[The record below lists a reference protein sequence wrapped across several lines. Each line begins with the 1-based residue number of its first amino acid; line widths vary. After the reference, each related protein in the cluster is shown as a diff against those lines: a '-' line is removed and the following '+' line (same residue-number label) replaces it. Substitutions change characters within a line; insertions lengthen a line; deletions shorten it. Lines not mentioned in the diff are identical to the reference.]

1 LRGSH
6 AHFGVSSENFLRIC
20 QNIAMLKTTH
30 PTKSSLI
37 ECAADLLDKHRFDEI
52 TVEMVL
58 DRSGISKGSLYHHF
72 EDIYHLLEA
81 AMIVRYARYVDTNIA
96 ALQLLLST
104 AKTGEEFYLGL
115 SKLSAIT
122 QGEGMKRARQERA
135 LTIGRAITSPRMSVL
150 LQGEQQRLTDALAKL
165 IKDAQARKLCNAE
178 IDSHSL
184 AVLMQA
190 WTLGKI
196 VDDLSESPVDNDA
209 YLALVNRVIR
219 EVFVPK

>member
-1 LRGSH
+1 MLSAGFHSEIWR
-6 AHFGVSSENFLRIC
+6 AFGHNT
-20 QNIAMLKTTH
+20 AMPKTTH

-37 ECAADLLDKHRFDEI
+37 ECAADLLDKYRFDEI

-58 DRSGISKGSLYHHF
+58 DRSNISKGSLYHHF

-81 AMIVRYARYVDTNIA
+81 AMIVRYARYVDTNIT
-96 ALQLLLST
+96 ALQSLLTT

-115 SKLSAIT
+115 SQLSAIT

-135 LTIGRAITSPRMSVL
+135 LTIGRAITSPRMSIL
-150 LQGEQQRLTDALAKL
+150 LQGEQQRLTDALVQL

-196 VDDLSESPVDNDA
+196 VDDLSENPVDNDA
-209 YLALVNRVIR
+209 YLSLVNRVIR
-219 EVFVPK
+219 EVFVP

>member
-1 LRGSH
+1 MLSAGFHSEIWR
-6 AHFGVSSENFLRIC
+6 AFGHNT
-20 QNIAMLKTTH
+20 AMPKTTH

-37 ECAADLLDKHRFDEI
+37 ECAADLLDKYRFDEI

-72 EDIYHLLEA
+72 EDIYHLLEG

-96 ALQLLLST
+96 ALQSVLSA
-104 AKTGEEFYLGL
+104 AKTGEEFYFGL
-115 SKLSAIT
+115 SQLSAIT

-150 LQGEQQRLTDALAKL
+150 LQGEQQRLTDALVQL

-196 VDDLSESPVDNDA
+196 VDDLSENPVDNDA
-209 YLALVNRVIR
+209 YLSLVNRVIR
-219 EVFVPK
+219 EVFVPQ

>member
-1 LRGSH
+1 
-6 AHFGVSSENFLRIC
+6 
-20 QNIAMLKTTH
+20 MPKTTH
-30 PTKSSLI
+30 PTKTSLI
-37 ECAADLLDKHRFDEI
+37 ECAADLLDKYRFDEI

-81 AMIVRYARYVDTNIA
+81 AMIVRYASYVDSNIA
-96 ALQLLLST
+96 ALQALLSA

-115 SKLSAIT
+115 SQLSAIT

-150 LQGEQQRLTDALAKL
+150 LQSEQQRLTDALVQL
-165 IKDAQARKLCNAE
+165 IKDAQARKLCNPE
-178 IDSHSL
+178 IEAHAL

-196 VDDLSESPVDNDA
+196 VDDLSESPVDNDT
-209 YLALVNRVIR
+209 YLTLVNRVIR

>member
-1 LRGSH
+1 
-6 AHFGVSSENFLRIC
+6 
-20 QNIAMLKTTH
+20 MPKTTH

-37 ECAADLLDKHRFDEI
+37 ECAADLLDKYRFDEI

-58 DRSGISKGSLYHHF
+58 DRSSISKGSLYHHF
-72 EDIYHLLEA
+72 EDIYHLLEG

-96 ALQLLLST
+96 ALQSLLST

-115 SKLSAIT
+115 SQLSAIT

-150 LQGEQQRLTDALAKL
+150 LQAEQQRLTDALAQL
-165 IKDAQARKLCNAE
+165 IQDAQSRKLCNLE
-178 IDSHSL
+178 IDSHAL

-219 EVFVPK
+219 EVFVPQN

>member
-1 LRGSH
+1 
-6 AHFGVSSENFLRIC
+6 
-20 QNIAMLKTTH
+20 MPKTTH

-37 ECAADLLDKHRFDEI
+37 ECAADLLDKYRFDEI

-58 DRSGISKGSLYHHF
+58 DRSNISKGSLYHHF

-96 ALQLLLST
+96 ALQALLSA
-104 AKTGEEFYLGL
+104 AKTGEDFYLGL
-115 SKLSAIT
+115 SQLSAVT

-135 LTIGRAITSPRMSVL
+135 LTIGRARMSVL
-150 LQGEQQRLTDALAKL
+150 LQGEQQRLTDALVQL
-165 IKDAQARKLCNAE
+165 IKDAQARKLCNTE
-178 IDSHSL
+178 IDSHAL

-196 VDDLSESPVDNDA
+196 VDDLSENPVDNDA
-209 YLALVNRVIR
+209 YLSLVNRVIR
-219 EVFVPK
+219 EVFVPRN

>member
-1 LRGSH
+1 
-6 AHFGVSSENFLRIC
+6 
-20 QNIAMLKTTH
+20 MPMPKTTH
-30 PTKSSLI
+30 PTKTSLI
-37 ECAADLLDKHRFDEI
+37 ECAADLLDKYRFDEI

-81 AMIVRYARYVDTNIA
+81 AMIVRYASYVDSNIA
-96 ALQLLLST
+96 ALQALLSA

-115 SKLSAIT
+115 SQLSAIT

-150 LQGEQQRLTDALAKL
+150 LQGEQQRLTDALVQL
-165 IKDAQARKLCNAE
+165 IKDAQARKLCNPE
-178 IDSHSL
+178 IEAHAL

-196 VDDLSESPVDNDA
+196 VDDLSESPVDNDT
-209 YLALVNRVIR
+209 YLTLVNRVIR

>member
-1 LRGSH
+1 M
-6 AHFGVSSENFLRIC
+6 
-20 QNIAMLKTTH
+20 AMPKTTH

-37 ECAADLLDKHRFDEI
+37 ECAADLLDKYRFDEI

-58 DRSGISKGSLYHHF
+58 DRSSISKGSLYHHF

-96 ALQLLLST
+96 ALQALLSA
-104 AKTGEEFYLGL
+104 AKTGEDFYLGL
-115 SKLSAIT
+115 SQLSAVT

-135 LTIGRAITSPRMSVL
+135 LTIGRAITSPRMSAL
-150 LQGEQQRLTDALAKL
+150 LQGEQQRLTDALVQI
-165 IKDAQARKLCNAE
+165 IKDAQARKLCSTE
-178 IDSHSL
+178 IEAHAL

-196 VDDLSESPVDNDA
+196 VDDLSESPVNNDA
-209 YLALVNRVIR
+209 YIALVNRVIG
-219 EVFVPK
+219 EVFVPQN

>member
-1 LRGSH
+1 
-6 AHFGVSSENFLRIC
+6 
-20 QNIAMLKTTH
+20 MPKTTH

-37 ECAADLLDKHRFDEI
+37 ECAADLLDKYRFDEI

-58 DRSGISKGSLYHHF
+58 DRSNISKGSLYHHF

-96 ALQLLLST
+96 ALQSLLSA
-104 AKTGEEFYLGL
+104 AKTGEDFYLGL
-115 SKLSAIT
+115 SKLV
-122 QGEGMKRARQERA
+122 Q
-135 LTIGRAITSPRMSVL
+135 
-150 LQGEQQRLTDALAKL
+150 L
-165 IKDAQARKLCNAE
+165 IKDAQARKLCNTE
-178 IDSHSL
+178 IDSHAL

-196 VDDLSESPVDNDA
+196 VDDLSENPVDNDA

-219 EVFVPK
+219 EVFVPQN

>member
-1 LRGSH
+1 M
-6 AHFGVSSENFLRIC
+6 
-20 QNIAMLKTTH
+20 AMPKTTH

-37 ECAADLLDKHRFDEI
+37 ECAADLLDKYRFDEI

-58 DRSGISKGSLYHHF
+58 DRSGVSKGSLYHHF

-81 AMIVRYARYVDTNIA
+81 AMIVRYARYVDNNIA
-96 ALQLLLST
+96 ALQSLLYT
-104 AKTGEEFYLGL
+104 TKTSEEFYLGL
-115 SKLSAIT
+115 SQLSAVT

-150 LQGEQQRLTDALAKL
+150 LQGEQQRLTDVLVQL
-165 IKDAQARKLCNAE
+165 IKDAQAQNLCNAG
-178 IDSHSL
+178 IDAHAL

-209 YLALVNRVIR
+209 YLTLVNLVIR

>member
-1 LRGSH
+1 MLSAEFRGEIWR
-6 AHFGVSSENFLRIC
+6 AFGHNTP
-20 QNIAMLKTTH
+20 MPKTTH

-37 ECAADLLDKHRFDEI
+37 ECAADLLDKYRFDEI
-52 TVEMVL
+52 TVEMIL
-58 DRSGISKGSLYHHF
+58 DRSSISKGSLYHHF

-96 ALQLLLST
+96 ALQSLLST
-104 AKTGEEFYLGL
+104 AKTGEEFYIGL
-115 SKLSAIT
+115 SQLSAVT

-150 LQGEQQRLTDALAKL
+150 LQGEQQRLTDALVQL

-178 IDSHSL
+178 IDSHAL

-219 EVFVPK
+219 EVFVPQ

>member
-1 LRGSH
+1 MLSAGFHSEIWP
-6 AHFGVSSENFLRIC
+6 AFGHNT
-20 QNIAMLKTTH
+20 AMPKTTH

-37 ECAADLLDKHRFDEI
+37 ECAADLLDKYRFDEI
-52 TVEMVL
+52 TVEMIL

-96 ALQLLLST
+96 ALQSLLST

-115 SKLSAIT
+115 SQLSAIT

-135 LTIGRAITSPRMSVL
+135 LTIGRAITSPRMSTL
-150 LQGEQQRLTDALAKL
+150 LQGEQQRLTDALVQL
-165 IKDAQARKLCNAE
+165 IKDAQGRKLCNAE

-196 VDDLSESPVDNDA
+196 VDDLSENPVDNDA
-209 YLALVNRVIR
+209 YLSLVNRVIR
-219 EVFVPK
+219 EVFVP

>member
-1 LRGSH
+1 MLSAGFHSEIWR
-6 AHFGVSSENFLRIC
+6 AFGHNT
-20 QNIAMLKTTH
+20 AMPKTTH

-37 ECAADLLDKHRFDEI
+37 ECAADLLDKYRFDEI

-72 EDIYHLLEA
+72 EDIYHLLEG
-81 AMIVRYARYVDTNIA
+81 AMIVRYARYVDTNIT
-96 ALQLLLST
+96 ALQSLLTT

-115 SKLSAIT
+115 SQLSAIT

-150 LQGEQQRLTDALAKL
+150 LQGEQQRLTDALVQL
-165 IKDAQARKLCNAE
+165 IKDAQVRKLCNAE
-178 IDSHSL
+178 IDAHAL

-196 VDDLSESPVDNDA
+196 VDDLSESPVNNDA
-209 YLALVNRVIR
+209 YLSLVNRVIR
-219 EVFVPK
+219 EVFVPA

>member
-1 LRGSH
+1 
-6 AHFGVSSENFLRIC
+6 
-20 QNIAMLKTTH
+20 MPKTTH
-30 PTKSSLI
+30 PTKTALI
-37 ECAADLLDKHRFDEI
+37 ECAADLLEKYRFDEI

-58 DRSGISKGSLYHHF
+58 DRSNISKGSLYHHF

-81 AMIVRYARYVDTNIA
+81 AMIVRFARYVDTNIA
-96 ALQLLLST
+96 ALQSLLAS
-104 AKTGEEFYLGL
+104 AKTSDEMYAGL
-115 SKLSAIT
+115 CQLSAVT

-150 LQGEQQRLTDALAKL
+150 LRHEQQRLTDVLVEVIQGAQERGLATA
-165 IKDAQARKLCNAE
+165 D
-178 IDSHSL
+178 IDPHSL

-196 VDDLSESPVDNDA
+196 VDDLSDEPVNNEA
-209 YLALVNRVIR
+209 YLSLVNRVIR

>member
-1 LRGSH
+1 
-6 AHFGVSSENFLRIC
+6 
-20 QNIAMLKTTH
+20 MPMPKTTH
-30 PTKSSLI
+30 PTKTSLI
-37 ECAADLLDKHRFDEI
+37 ECAADLLDKYRFDEI

-81 AMIVRYARYVDTNIA
+81 AMTVRYARYVDSNIA
-96 ALQLLLST
+96 ALQALLSA

-115 SKLSAIT
+115 SQLSAIT

-150 LQGEQQRLTDALAKL
+150 LQGEQQRLTDALVQL
-165 IKDAQARKLCNAE
+165 IKDAQARKLCNPE
-178 IDSHSL
+178 IEAHAL

-196 VDDLSESPVDNDA
+196 VDDLSESPVDNDT
-209 YLALVNRVIR
+209 YLTLVNRVIR

>member
-1 LRGSH
+1 MLSAGFHSEIWR
-6 AHFGVSSENFLRIC
+6 AFGHNT
-20 QNIAMLKTTH
+20 AMPKTTH

-37 ECAADLLDKHRFDEI
+37 ECAADLLDKYRFDEI
-52 TVEMVL
+52 TVEMIL
-58 DRSGISKGSLYHHF
+58 DRSSISKGSLYHHF

-96 ALQLLLST
+96 ALQSLLST
-104 AKTGEEFYLGL
+104 AKTGEEFYFGL
-115 SKLSAIT
+115 SQLSAIT

-150 LQGEQQRLTDALAKL
+150 LQGEQQRLTDALVQL

-178 IDSHSL
+178 IDSHAL

-219 EVFVPK
+219 EVFVPQ

>member
-1 LRGSH
+1 MLSAGFHSEIWR
-6 AHFGVSSENFLRIC
+6 AFGHNT
-20 QNIAMLKTTH
+20 AMPKTTH

-37 ECAADLLDKHRFDEI
+37 ECAADLLDKYRFDEI

-96 ALQLLLST
+96 ALQALLSS

-115 SKLSAIT
+115 SQLSAIT

-150 LQGEQQRLTDALAKL
+150 LQAEQQRLTDALAHL
-165 IKDAQARKLCNAE
+165 IEDAQARKLCNPE
-178 IDSHSL
+178 IESHAL

-219 EVFVPK
+219 EVFVPRN

>member
-1 LRGSH
+1 
-6 AHFGVSSENFLRIC
+6 
-20 QNIAMLKTTH
+20 MPKTTH
-30 PTKSSLI
+30 PTKTSLI
-37 ECAADLLDKHRFDEI
+37 ECAADLLDKYRFDEI

-81 AMIVRYARYVDTNIA
+81 AMIVRYARYVDSNIA
-96 ALQLLLST
+96 ALQALLSA

-115 SKLSAIT
+115 SQLSAIT

-135 LTIGRAITSPRMSVL
+135 LTIGRAITSPRMSAL
-150 LQGEQQRLTDALAKL
+150 LQGEQQRLTDTLVQL
-165 IKDAQARKLCNAE
+165 IKDAQARKLCNPE
-178 IDSHSL
+178 IEAHAL

-196 VDDLSESPVDNDA
+196 VDDLSESPVDNDT
-209 YLALVNRVIR
+209 YLTLVNRVIR

>member
-1 LRGSH
+1 
-6 AHFGVSSENFLRIC
+6 
-20 QNIAMLKTTH
+20 MLKTTH
-30 PTKSSLI
+30 PTKSALV
-37 ECAADLLDKHRFDEI
+37 ECAADLLDKYRFDEI

-58 DRSGISKGSLYHHF
+58 DRSSISKGSLYHHF

-96 ALQLLLST
+96 ALQSLLST

-115 SKLSAIT
+115 SQLSAVT

-150 LQGEQQRLTDALAKL
+150 LQAEQQRLTDVLVQL
-165 IKDAQARKLCNAE
+165 IKDAQARTLCNPE
-178 IDSHSL
+178 IDSHAL

-190 WTLGKI
+190 WTIGKI
-196 VDDLSESPVDNDA
+196 VDDLSENPVDNDT
-209 YLALVNRVIR
+209 YLSLVNRVIR
-219 EVFVPK
+219 EVFIPK

>member
-1 LRGSH
+1 M
-6 AHFGVSSENFLRIC
+6 
-20 QNIAMLKTTH
+20 AMPKTTH

-37 ECAADLLDKHRFDEI
+37 ECAADLLDKYRFDEI

-58 DRSGISKGSLYHHF
+58 DRSNISKGSLYHHF

-81 AMIVRYARYVDTNIA
+81 AMIVRYARYVDNNIA
-96 ALQLLLST
+96 ALQSLLYT
-104 AKTGEEFYLGL
+104 TKTSEEFYLGL
-115 SKLSAIT
+115 SQLSAVT

-150 LQGEQQRLTDALAKL
+150 LQGEQQRLTDVLVQL
-165 IKDAQARKLCNAE
+165 IKDAQAQNLCNAA
-178 IDSHSL
+178 IDAHAL

-209 YLALVNRVIR
+209 YLTLVNLVIR

>member
-1 LRGSH
+1 M
-6 AHFGVSSENFLRIC
+6 
-20 QNIAMLKTTH
+20 AMPKTTH

-37 ECAADLLDKHRFDEI
+37 ECAADLLDKYRFDEI

-58 DRSGISKGSLYHHF
+58 DRSGVSKGSLYHHF

-81 AMIVRYARYVDTNIA
+81 AMIVRYARYVDNNIA
-96 ALQLLLST
+96 ALQSLLYT
-104 AKTGEEFYLGL
+104 TKTSEEFYLGL
-115 SKLSAIT
+115 SQLSAVT

-150 LQGEQQRLTDALAKL
+150 LQGEQQRLTDVLVQL
-165 IKDAQARKLCNAE
+165 IKDAQAQNLCNAA
-178 IDSHSL
+178 IDAHAL

-209 YLALVNRVIR
+209 YLTLVNLVIR
-219 EVFVPK
+219 EVFVPKN

>member
-1 LRGSH
+1 MLSAGFHSEIWR
-6 AHFGVSSENFLRIC
+6 AFGHNT
-20 QNIAMLKTTH
+20 AMPKTTH

-37 ECAADLLDKHRFDEI
+37 ECAADLLDKYRFDEI

-72 EDIYHLLEA
+72 EDIYHLLEG

-96 ALQLLLST
+96 ALQSLLST

-115 SKLSAIT
+115 SQLSAIT

-150 LQGEQQRLTDALAKL
+150 LQAEQQRLTDALAQL
-165 IKDAQARKLCNAE
+165 IQDAQSRKLCNLE
-178 IDSHSL
+178 IDSHAL

-196 VDDLSESPVDNDA
+196 VDDLSENPVNNDA
-209 YLALVNRVIR
+209 YLDLVNRVIK
-219 EVFVPK
+219 EVFVPQN

>member
-1 LRGSH
+1 MLSAGFHSEIWP
-6 AHFGVSSENFLRIC
+6 AFGHNT
-20 QNIAMLKTTH
+20 AMPKTTH

-37 ECAADLLDKHRFDEI
+37 ECAADLLDKYRFDEI
-52 TVEMVL
+52 TVEMIL

-96 ALQLLLST
+96 ALQSLLST

-115 SKLSAIT
+115 SQLSAIT

-150 LQGEQQRLTDALAKL
+150 LQGEQQRLTDALVQL

-196 VDDLSESPVDNDA
+196 VDDLSENPVDNDA
-209 YLALVNRVIR
+209 YLSLVNRVIR
-219 EVFVPK
+219 EVFVP

>member
-1 LRGSH
+1 MLSAGFHSEIWP
-6 AHFGVSSENFLRIC
+6 AFGHNT
-20 QNIAMLKTTH
+20 AMPKTTH

-37 ECAADLLDKHRFDEI
+37 ECAADLLDKYRFDEI
-52 TVEMVL
+52 TVEMIL

-96 ALQLLLST
+96 ALQSLLST

-115 SKLSAIT
+115 SQLSAIT

-135 LTIGRAITSPRMSVL
+135 LTIGRAITSPRMSML
-150 LQGEQQRLTDALAKL
+150 LQGEQQRLTDALVQL
-165 IKDAQARKLCNAE
+165 IKNAQARKLCNAE

-196 VDDLSESPVDNDA
+196 VDDLSENPVDNDA
-209 YLALVNRVIR
+209 YLALVNRVIK

>member
-1 LRGSH
+1 
-6 AHFGVSSENFLRIC
+6 
-20 QNIAMLKTTH
+20 MPKTTH
-30 PTKSSLI
+30 PTKTSLI
-37 ECAADLLDKHRFDEI
+37 ECAADLLDKYRFDEI

-81 AMIVRYARYVDTNIA
+81 AMIVRYASYVDSNIA
-96 ALQLLLST
+96 ALQALLSA

-115 SKLSAIT
+115 SQLSAIT
-122 QGEGMKRARQERA
+122 QGDGMKRARQERA

-150 LQGEQQRLTDALAKL
+150 LQGEQQRLTDALVQL
-165 IKDAQARKLCNAE
+165 IKDAQARKLCNPE
-178 IDSHSL
+178 IEAHAL

-196 VDDLSESPVDNDA
+196 VDDLSESPVDNDT
-209 YLALVNRVIR
+209 YLTLVNRVIR

>member
-1 LRGSH
+1 MLSAGFHSEIWR
-6 AHFGVSSENFLRIC
+6 AFGHNT
-20 QNIAMLKTTH
+20 AMPKTTH

-37 ECAADLLDKHRFDEI
+37 ECAADLLDKYRFDEI

-72 EDIYHLLEA
+72 EDIYHLLEG

-96 ALQLLLST
+96 ALQSLLST

-115 SKLSAIT
+115 SQLSAIT

-150 LQGEQQRLTDALAKL
+150 LQAEQQRLTDALAQL
-165 IKDAQARKLCNAE
+165 IQDAQSRKLCNLE
-178 IDSHSL
+178 IDSHAL

-196 VDDLSESPVDNDA
+196 VDDLSENPVNNDA
-209 YLALVNRVIR
+209 YLDLVNRVIK
-219 EVFVPK
+219 EVFVP

>member
-1 LRGSH
+1 MLSAGFHSEIWR
-6 AHFGVSSENFLRIC
+6 AFGHNT
-20 QNIAMLKTTH
+20 AMPKTTH

-37 ECAADLLDKHRFDEI
+37 ECAADLLDKYRFDEI
-52 TVEMVL
+52 TVEMIL
-58 DRSGISKGSLYHHF
+58 DRSSISKGSLYHHF
-72 EDIYHLLEA
+72 EDIYHLLEG

-96 ALQLLLST
+96 ALQSLLST

-115 SKLSAIT
+115 SQLSAIT

-150 LQGEQQRLTDALAKL
+150 LQAEQQRLTDALAQL
-165 IKDAQARKLCNAE
+165 IQDAQSRKLCNPE
-178 IDSHSL
+178 IDSHAL

-196 VDDLSESPVDNDA
+196 VDDLSENPVDNDA

-219 EVFVPK
+219 EVFVPQN